1 MMFGVVEDVE
11 RNVSRRENRHRAREK
26 IEWVEAL
33 KMKMRERS
41 WAWTTFYT
49 TAEQQQPV
57 VCKEV
62 AEKKMM
68 MMKRQHKVY
77 SELDDERVRRQP
89 SRISHLQRLLEASTN
104 LTRHLDIFWYLF
116 FLFFRSFSTHIL
128 SAPVHVRFSLSIQL
142 LVLSESREKESQR
155 SLKFITPT
163 QQSERERQ
171 EHDFGGTIAAC
182 QRGHEKFLIDYFQ
195 PQWKKSKSWLIDIG
209 YWEHI

>member
-1 MMFGVVEDVE
+1 MFREGKIDIE
-11 RNVSRRENRHRAREK
+11 REREK

-116 FLFFRSFSTHIL
+116 FSSSEAFPHTFSPL
-128 SAPVHVRFSLSIQL
+128 RCMFDFLYQFSCWCCLRVERKNLNDPWS
-142 LVLSESREKESQR
+142 SSHRHSRV
-155 SLKFITPT
+155 
-163 QQSERERQ
+163 SER
-171 EHDFGGTIAAC
+171 DKNTISVA
-182 QRGHEKFLIDYFQ
+182 R
-195 PQWKKSKSWLIDIG
+195 
-209 YWEHI
+209 